1 MSRIKYHYNSK
12 TLEYERYVENWW
24 VKLKRV
30 LFMLAAAV
38 VFSTLVIF
46 LAYRY
51 LDSPKERR
59 LKREIANLELNYSI
73 LGKRLS
79 NLEIVLNDLQ
89 QRDNLIYRVIF
100 EADPIPDE
108 IRKAGY
114 GGINRYKKFEGFE
127 YSTVIK
133 EVTTQTDKIAKQM
146 VIQSKS
152 FDDIWNLAKQ
162 RDQMLASIPSI
173 MPVKVTDLK
182 QMASGYGYRMDPV
195 YKTSKFHT
203 GMDFSA
209 DQGKQVFVTGDG
221 VVEYADADYSGY
233 GIHVIVNHGFGY
245 KTIYAH
251 LSEKYVKQGQKLKRG
266 ELIGLV
272 GSTGKSTGPH
282 LHYEVRKNGEPLNPI
297 NFYFNDIS
305 PEEYQQ
311 ILQIS
316 SQPGQSFD

>member
-12 TLEYERYVENWW
+12 TLEYERYVENWRS
-24 VKLKRV
+24 KLGKV
-30 LFMLAAAV
+30 LFMLAAAI
-38 VFSTLVIF
+38 VFSALVIF

-51 LDSPKERR
+51 LDSPKERQ

-73 LGKRLS
+73 IGKRLK
-79 NLEIVLNDLQ
+79 NLEAVLADLQ
-89 QRDNLIYRVIF
+89 QRDNMIYRVVF

-108 IRKAGY
+108 TRKAGY
-114 GGINRYKKFEGFE
+114 GGVNRYKQLEGFE

-133 EVTTQTDKIAKQM
+133 EVTRQTDKVSKQM
-146 VIQSKS
+146 VVQSQS
-152 FDDIWNLAKQ
+152 FDEIWNLAKQ
-162 RDQMLASIPSI
+162 RDKMLASIPSI

-182 QMASGYGYRMDPV
+182 QMASGFGYRMDPI
-195 YKTSKFHT
+195 YKTQKFHT

-221 VVEYADADYSGY
+221 TVEYADADYSGY
-233 GIHVIVNHGFGY
+233 GIHIIVDHGFGY

-251 LSEKYVKQGQKLKRG
+251 LSEKYVKVGQKLKRG

-272 GSTGKSTGPH
+272 GNTGKSTGPH

-297 NFYFNDIS
+297 NFYFNDIT

>member
-12 TLEYERYVENWW
+12 TLEYERYVESWRS
-24 VKLKRV
+24 KLGKV
-30 LFMLAAAV
+30 LFMLAAAI
-38 VFSTLVIF
+38 VFSALVIF

-51 LDSPKERR
+51 LDSPKERQ

-73 LGKRLS
+73 IGKRLK
-79 NLEIVLNDLQ
+79 NLETVLADLQ
-89 QRDNLIYRVIF
+89 QRDNLIYRVVF
-100 EADPIPDE
+100 EANPIPDE
-108 IRKAGY
+108 VRKAGY
-114 GGINRYKKFEGFE
+114 GGVNRYKQFEGFE

-133 EVTTQTDKIAKQM
+133 DVTKQTDKVAKQM
-146 VIQSKS
+146 VVQSQS
-152 FDDIWNLAKQ
+152 FDEIWNLAKQ
-162 RDQMLASIPSI
+162 RDKMLASIPSI

-182 QMASGYGYRMDPV
+182 QMASGYGYRVDPI
-195 YKTSKFHT
+195 YKTQKFHT

-233 GIHVIVNHGFGY
+233 GIHIIVDHGFGY

-251 LSEKYVKQGQKLKRG
+251 LSEKYVKVGQKLKRG
-266 ELIGLV
+266 ELVGLV
-272 GSTGKSTGPH
+272 GNTGKSTGPH

-297 NFYFNDIS
+297 NFYFNDIT

>member
-12 TLEYERYVENWW
+12 TLEYERYVESWRR
-24 VKLKRV
+24 KLGRV

-51 LDSPKERR
+51 LDSPKERQ

-73 LGKRLS
+73 LSKRLN

-89 QRDNLIYRVIF
+89 QRDNLVYRVIF

-108 IRKAGY
+108 TRKAGY
-114 GGINRYKKFEGFE
+114 GGVNRYKQFEGFE

-133 EVTTQTDKIAKQM
+133 EVTKQTDRISKQM
-146 VIQSKS
+146 VVQSQS
-152 FDDIWNLAKQ
+152 FDEIWNMAKQ
-162 RDQMLASIPSI
+162 RDKMLASIPSI

-195 YKTSKFHT
+195 YKTTKFHT

-221 VVEYADADYSGY
+221 TVEYADADYSGY
-233 GIHVIVNHGFGY
+233 GIHIIVDHGFGY

-251 LSEKYVKQGQKLKRG
+251 LSEKYVKAGQKLKRG

-272 GSTGKSTGPH
+272 GNTGKSTGPH

-297 NFYFNDIS
+297 NFYFNDIT

>member
-12 TLEYERYVENWW
+12 TLEYERYVESWR
-24 VKLKRV
+24 VKAGRI
-30 LFMLAAAV
+30 LFMLAAAI
-38 VFSTLVIF
+38 VFSAVVIF

-51 LDSPKERR
+51 LDSPKERQ

-73 LGKRLS
+73 LSKRLN

-89 QRDNLIYRVIF
+89 QRDNLVYRVIF

-114 GGINRYKKFEGFE
+114 GGVNRYKQFEGFE

-133 EVTTQTDKIAKQM
+133 EVTKQTDRISKQM
-146 VIQSKS
+146 VVQSQS
-152 FDDIWNLAKQ
+152 FDEIWNMAKQ
-162 RDQMLASIPSI
+162 RDKMLASIPSI

-195 YKTSKFHT
+195 YKTTKFHT

-221 VVEYADADYSGY
+221 TVEYADADYSGY
-233 GIHVIVNHGFGY
+233 GIHVIVDHGFGY

-251 LSEKYVKQGQKLKRG
+251 LSEKYVKVGQKLKRG

-297 NFYFNDIS
+297 NFYFNDIT

>member
-12 TLEYERYVENWW
+12 TLEYERYVENWRS
-24 VKLKRV
+24 KLGKV
-30 LFMLAAAV
+30 LFMLAAAI
-38 VFSTLVIF
+38 VFSALVIF

-51 LDSPKERR
+51 LDSPKERQ

-73 LGKRLS
+73 IGKRLK
-79 NLEIVLNDLQ
+79 NLETVLADLQ
-89 QRDNLIYRVIF
+89 QRDNLIYRVVF
-100 EADPIPDE
+100 EADPIPDAT
-108 IRKAGY
+108 RKAGY
-114 GGINRYKKFEGFE
+114 GGVNRYKQFEGFE

-133 EVTTQTDKIAKQM
+133 DVTKQTDKVAKQM
-146 VIQSKS
+146 VVQSQS
-152 FDDIWNLAKQ
+152 FDEIWNLAKQ
-162 RDQMLASIPSI
+162 RDKMLASIPSI

-182 QMASGYGYRMDPV
+182 QMASGYGYRVDPI
-195 YKTSKFHT
+195 YKTQKFHT

-233 GIHVIVNHGFGY
+233 GIHIIVDHGFGY

-251 LSEKYVKQGQKLKRG
+251 LSEKYVKVGQKLKRG
-266 ELIGLV
+266 ELVGLV
-272 GSTGKSTGPH
+272 GNTGKSTGPH

-297 NFYFNDIS
+297 NFYFNDIT